1 MTTLPGK
8 AKPNRLLPSLILL
21 SLGLHLL
28 FLVHVAGRY
37 HPRVPTYIELTVQDV
52 AKPAGRA
59 IPRPKRRHQVPK
71 ITGAKKFHI
80 QHKQYPLPAVN
91 PAPKDT
97 TLPATIMEEIRPPD
111 LPVPPDPESIAQ
123 CPATTTQFG
132 TANDYF
138 AMVRRK
144 IERRKQYPASARS
157 RHLEGRVTVRFV
169 IKEDGGVTAVRIAKR
184 GQHGILDR
192 AALNAVK
199 DAAPF
204 PKPPSHLFQGPLYIE
219 ITIVFKLT

>member
-1 MTTLPGK
+1 MTSLPGK

-28 FLVHVAGRY
+28 FLMHVAGRY
-37 HPRVPTYIELTVQDV
+37 HPCVPTYIELTVQDV
-52 AKPAGRA
+52 AKPAERT

-71 ITGAKKFHI
+71 TTDVKKIHI
-80 QHKQYPLPAVN
+80 QQKQYPVPAVN
-91 PAPKDT
+91 LTPKKT
-97 TLPATIMEEIRPPD
+97 ILPATIMEDIRVPD
-111 LPVPPDPESIAQ
+111 LPVPSDPEYIAQ
-123 CPATTTQFG
+123 CPSTTTQFV

-157 RHLEGRVTVRFV
+157 RHLEGRVTVRFE
-169 IKEDGGVTAVRIAKR
+169 IMEDGGVTGVRIAKR
-184 GQHGILDR
+184 GRHGILNK

-204 PKPPSHLFQGPLYIE
+204 PKPPSDLFQGPLHLE
-219 ITIVFKLT
+219 ITLVFELT